1 MNALTVIV
9 LAAAAIAIYKVASDR
24 GKRKVA
30 EAVIERDEEID
41 LEELANERENWDNT
55 NAGDNLNDAVAGK
68 KPRKRQSR

>member
-24 GKRKVA
+24 GKRNVA
-30 EAVIERDEEID
+30 EAVIKRDEELD

-55 NAGDNLNDAVAGK
+55 NAGDNLNDAIAGK
-68 KPRKRQSR
+68 KPRKR